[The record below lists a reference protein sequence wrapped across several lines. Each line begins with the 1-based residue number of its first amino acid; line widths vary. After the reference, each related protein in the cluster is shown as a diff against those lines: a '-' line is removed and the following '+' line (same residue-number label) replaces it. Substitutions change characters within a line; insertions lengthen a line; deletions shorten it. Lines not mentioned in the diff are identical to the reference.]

1 LRYSFVLVFFVSSLS
16 AITWT
21 IDPSAFANNMTMTTH
36 VAVDGT
42 NETNGTL
49 AAFAGAE
56 IRGLQSSSSVLP
68 SGHYTGQN
76 IYSITL
82 YGDSNGVAL
91 TFKIIR

>member
-1 LRYSFVLVFFVSSLS
+1 MRYSFVLVFFVSSLS

-21 IDPSAFANNMTMTTH
+21 IDPSAFANNMTMTAH

-56 IRGLQSSSSVLP
+56 IRGLQSSSSVLTLV
-68 SGHYTGQN
+68 HYTGQN

-82 YGDSNGVAL
+82 YGDSNDVAL
-91 TFKIIR
+91 T